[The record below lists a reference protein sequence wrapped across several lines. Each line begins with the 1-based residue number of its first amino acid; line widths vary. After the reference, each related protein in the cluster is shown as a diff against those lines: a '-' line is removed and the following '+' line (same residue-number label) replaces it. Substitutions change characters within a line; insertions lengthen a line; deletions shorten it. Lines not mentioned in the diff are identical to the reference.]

1 MILRGLAATTS
12 AKAAPGATPLNKAPV
27 EAPLMPAKVEMEPG
41 ELPSS
46 PTTPAA
52 EESTP
57 VLASSKGEVVDST
70 PPRNP
75 GKIPARGASH
85 DP

>member
-46 PTTPAA
+46 PTTPA

-57 VLASSKGEVVDST
+57 VLASPKGEVVDST
-70 PPRNP
+70 
-75 GKIPARGASH
+75 I
-85 DP
+85 